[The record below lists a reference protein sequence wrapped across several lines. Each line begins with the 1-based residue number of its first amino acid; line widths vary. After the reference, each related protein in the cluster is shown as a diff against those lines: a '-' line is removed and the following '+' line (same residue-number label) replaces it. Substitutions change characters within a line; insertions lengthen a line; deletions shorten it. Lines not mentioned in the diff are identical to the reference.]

1 MAKKSTEDEKLP
13 RFEIILG
20 AMGLLSRNYAGLRNA
35 VIIDRKRDAEII
47 LVDRECTA
55 FLTEYSPFMYDMD
68 GRNAAEIHGGEILP
82 KFSGGKKKAKKAAD
96 KILNKWVKKAKKLD
110 KMQFGMLKA
119 K

>member
-1 MAKKSTEDEKLP
+1 MTKKSTEDEKLP
-13 RFEIILG
+13 RFEIVLG
-20 AMGLLSRNYAGLRNA
+20 AMGIFSRNYAGLRNV

-47 LVDRECTA
+47 LVDRECAA

-68 GRNAAEIHGGEILP
+68 GSNCAEIHGGQIQP

-110 KMQFGMLKA
+110 EMQFGMSKA
-119 K
+119 V